1 MRKIIVLLLS
11 AALLVSCAAGCSS
24 ERKSPVEGKKVAYIM
39 YMSSSPIFEMWSEAF
54 KETAE
59 AFGMTAD
66 TFFCDD
72 SDEAWRNR
80 IQQCAQDGYDGLLV
94 SHGGVDYAWEFLS
107 GITAAYPL

>member
-1 MRKIIVLLLS
+1 MRKMVALLLS
-11 AALLVSCAAGCSS
+11 AALIAACAAGCSS
-24 ERKSPVEGKKVAYIM
+24 KEKSPVEGKKVAYIM
-39 YMSSSPIFEMWSEAF
+39 YMSSSPIFEMWSESF
-54 KETAE
+54 KETAA

-72 SDEAWRNR
+72 SDEEWRSR

-107 GITAAYPL
+107 GVIAD